1 MNISEEQKAGRQEGK
16 LVNPSPL
23 PSPTRGEGVISLSQ
37 RERVKSKNAFTL
49 AEVFSSH
56 FAGHRKIAFTL
67 AEVLIT
73 LGIIGVVAAMTL
85 PSLVQHYQ
93 EKQRI
98 NQLKVFASI
107 FDQALR
113 KTFLENG
120 YEVSSL
126 DILNN
131 LKTTKICDRTNV
143 GCANKTYHH
152 LNSRYTE
159 SFGQTD
165 YFSSSYI
172 YALLANGGVIRMNPR
187 YNCSDT
193 IGTAYCG
200 EIAVDI
206 NGDKAPNE
214 TGKDL
219 FYFYVNPQRLLPFG
233 FDGDT
238 RTPFTAC
245 NTNNSNG
252 YECTAWVLYNQ
263 NFDFLRCR
271 DKLGWDK
278 QKSCK

>member
-1 MNISEEQKAGRQEGK
+1 MLEYKIIKGKNLKEDNMIKNSSRVDFSLPKKLDCQFAGR
-16 LVNPSPL
+16 
-23 PSPTRGEGVISLSQ
+23 
-37 RERVKSKNAFTL
+37 
-49 AEVFSSH
+49 
-56 FAGHRKIAFTL
+56 RKTAFTL

-73 LGIIGVVAAMTL
+73 IGIIGIVAAMTL
-85 PSLVQHYQ
+85 PALVQHYQ

-107 FDQALR
+107 FEQALR

-143 GCANKTYHH
+143 GCANVTRYH
-152 LNSRYTE
+152 LNKRRTAAFGPTDPWAGSYT
-159 SFGQTD
+159 
-165 YFSSSYI
+165 
-172 YALLANGGVIRMNPR
+172 YALLANGGVLRMNPR

-193 IGTAYCG
+193 TGTAFCG

-206 NGDKAPNE
+206 NGDKNPNE
-214 TGKDL
+214 LGKDI
-219 FYFYVNPQRLLPFG
+219 FYFYINPQRLLPHG
-233 FDGDT
+233 FDGDN
-238 RTPFTAC
+238 RTPFTYC
-245 NTNNSNG
+245 NANNGNG